1 VRLLQQHKGYRQKF
15 GKRLAS
21 CSREGCDDA
30 SSFCFD
36 WNCFLSS
43 CGIGGFWM
51 NGNPHMEPTQPYVA
65 HWIKDGMTK
74 ESRRFDFVECGGGID
89 LGDGYEVQS
98 SQSKST
104 QEIFD
109 GLNTHVHRVLT
120 CMKSNGISP
129 SL

>member
-1 VRLLQQHKGYRQKF
+1 MMLRVFLLIGIV
-15 GKRLAS
+15 L
-21 CSREGCDDA
+21 
-30 SSFCFD
+30 
-36 WNCFLSS
+36 LSS

-51 NGNPHMEPTQPYVA
+51 NGNPHMEPTQPYGA

-74 ESRRFDFVECGGGID
+74 DSRRFDFVECGGGID

-98 SQSKST
+98 NQSKST

-120 CMKSNGISP
+120 CMKSKSYEYLP
-129 SL
+129 KCDARCLYP